1 MEGFAKGMLAGLIL
15 GAGAA
20 AVLQPLDRGD
30 MKRMKCR
37 AEKVV
42 KKAGNAMEQMMH

>member
-1 MEGFAKGMLAGLIL
+1 MEGFAKGMLAGLIV

-20 AVLQPLDRGD
+20 AILQPLDRGD

-37 AEKVV
+37 ATKAVR
-42 KKAGNAMEQMMH
+42 KAGNVMDQMMH

>member
-1 MEGFAKGMLAGLIL
+1 MEGFVKGVLAGAIL

-30 MKRMKCR
+30 IKRMKCR
-37 AEKVV
+37 ASKAVH
-42 KKAGNAMEQMMH
+42 KAGHAVERVMH

>member
-1 MEGFAKGMLAGLIL
+1 MEGFAKGMLAGMIL

-30 MKRMKCR
+30 IKRMKCR
-37 AEKVV
+37 MTKAV
-42 KKAGNAMEQMMH
+42 KKTSDAMDHMMH

>member
-37 AEKVV
+37 AAKAVRKV
-42 KKAGNAMEQMMH
+42 EQMMH

>member
-1 MEGFAKGMLAGLIL
+1 MEGFAKGMLAGMIL

-30 MKRMKCR
+30 IKRMKCR
-37 AEKVV
+37 AA
-42 KKAGNAMEQMMH
+42 KAVRKTGNVMEQMMH